1 MMHVLDSKTWFI
13 SRVDTYE
20 NKEVLII
27 LGNKSLVHV
36 FGFTPDLFYFLIVK
50 DWKNYLTP
58 PLEFLVKQLIGLID
72 FKILLFY

>member
-1 MMHVLDSKTWFI
+1 MRELGSVYALLESMIHVLDSKTRFI

-36 FGFTPDLFYFLIVK
+36 FGFTPDLFYFQRVEE
-50 DWKNYLTP
+50 NETY
-58 PLEFLVKQLIGLID
+58 
-72 FKILLFY
+72 